1 MASKLDIKK
10 REFLLGGCAIPAH
23 PLALTSEKKLNEK
36 YQRALT
42 RYYAAAG
49 AGGIAI
55 GVHST
60 QFEIRNSKYNLYK
73 PVLELASEE
82 VDNLKINR
90 PFLKIAG
97 VVGDI
102 EQATKE
108 ARIAHDLNYD
118 LVLLSM
124 GGLDYLSEEQLL
136 ERAKKVAKI
145 LPVFGFY
152 LQPAAG
158 GRILS
163 FDFWRQFAEI
173 TNVMA
178 IKMAPFNRYQT
189 LDVVRAVCSSSR
201 KDKVALYTG
210 NDDNIIIDL
219 FTKYSF
225 NINGKMVE
233 KQIVG
238 GLLGHWAVWTKKAVE
253 LFDAIKIQ
261 RKNEETMDPAWLTT
275 NIQVTDSNAAFFDPQ
290 NQFRGCISGIHEV
303 LRRQGLMENILCLSD
318 KECLSIGQSAE
329 IDRVYKMY
337 PHLND
342 DEFVKENL
350 DKWLK

>member
-1 MASKLDIKK
+1 MPARLLVKK
-10 REFLLGGCAIPAH
+10 RELLAEGTVIPAH

-36 YQRALT
+36 YQRGLT
-42 RYYAAAG
+42 RYYMDAG

-60 QFEIRNSKYNLYK
+60 QFEIRDSKYNLYK

-82 VDNLKINR
+82 VDKANLKR

-97 VVGDI
+97 VCGET
-102 EQATKE
+102 EQALSETK
-108 ARIAHDLNYD
+108 IACDLNYD

-124 GGLDYLSEEQLL
+124 GGLSHYTEEQLL
-136 ERAKKVAKI
+136 ERTRQVAKVM
-145 LPVFGFY
+145 PVFGFY

-173 TNVMA
+173 TNVLA
-178 IKMAPFNRYQT
+178 IKTAPFNRYYT
-189 LDVVRAVCSSSR
+189 LDVVRAVCASSR
-201 KDKVALYTG
+201 RDKISIYTG
-210 NDDNIIIDL
+210 NDDNIIVDL
-219 FTKYSF
+219 FTKYQF
-225 NINGKMVE
+225 NIDGKMVE

-253 LFDAIKIQ
+253 LFEAIKVQ
-261 RKNEETMDPAWLTT
+261 RKSETFDPAWLTA
-275 NIQVTDSNAAFFDPQ
+275 NVQVTDTNAAFFDPM
-290 NQFRGCISGIHEV
+290 NQYKGCISGIHEV

-318 KECLSIGQSAE
+318 HEKLSPGQAEE
-329 IDRVYKMY
+329 IDRIYKMY
-337 PHLND
+337 PQLND
-342 DEFVKENL
+342 DLFVKKHLAEWH
-350 DKWLK
+350 K